1 MTITQELEAIST
13 ISMFGPIYNVTASFG
28 NQTEAVTGA
37 DKRGLTTLAWIC
49 ADTNVKYFIF
59 QILL

>member
-1 MTITQELEAIST
+1 MTITQALEAIPIVST
-13 ISMFGPIYNVTASFG
+13 FGPTYNLTAGFG

-49 ADTNVKYFIF
+49 ADTNVNYFN
-59 QILL
+59 L